1 VKLVRRTVRPA
12 LVAAF
17 ALALGGVAHAGT
29 LASALIAGKGSG
41 KNQVIRCFL
50 TNVGKK
56 PIQVESVAIRDVNQG
71 AAAPLSFND
80 CTDSPL
86 EPTRTCQFANE
97 PPSTAGFG
105 EVTVKGGTKSL
116 RGLCQAYSTDDQL
129 VRSESELR

>member
-12 LVAAF
+12 LVAAS
-17 ALALGGVAHAGT
+17 ALALGGLSHAGT
-29 LASALIAGKGSG
+29 LASPLIAGKGSG
-41 KNQVIRCFL
+41 TDQVIRCFL

-56 PIQVESVAIRDVNQG
+56 PIQVESVAIRDVTLG
-71 AAAPLSFND
+71 APGFLSFND

-97 PPSTAGFG
+97 APSAAGFG
-105 EVTVKGGTKSL
+105 EVVVKGGTKSL

-129 VRSESELR
+129 VRSESEMR